1 MWSTYSYPAACK
13 ARTYALPRPSAPPVT
28 MAVFPDSALV
38 STLTSQSTFEG
49 VYDIVLCAQAYCARE
64 GLAMGER
71 KHHGPDTSSIYAFQ
85 AHLLSDIIN
94 NIVEAEPVWRPL
106 DAAVCP
112 ETRPQCGSNAH
123 RSAIREHTYMNL
135 PEFDLDTVSPFFQ
148 SFVTFYVAYQD
159 SRLAVIDSN
168 PCTESQ
174 WYVALCSL

>member
-1 MWSTYSYPAACK
+1 
-13 ARTYALPRPSAPPVT
+13 
-28 MAVFPDSALV
+28 MAVFPDSAAV

-49 VYDIVLCAQAYCARE
+49 VYDIVLFAQAFCARKE
-64 GLAMGER
+64 GLTMGER
-71 KHHGPDTSSIYAFQ
+71 KHDGPHTASIYAFE

-112 ETRPQCGSNAH
+112 ETRPQCDSNAH

-135 PEFDLDTVSPFFQ
+135 PEFDLDTVSLFSY
-148 SFVTFYVAYQD
+148 SFVTFYVAYQN
-159 SRLAVIDSN
+159 SRLAVIGSN

-174 WYVALCSL
+174 WYVDLCSL